1 MKYPLKHVNEVS
13 KHKIHFLENLL
24 NYNHQTSPTSNEFFF
39 VAVLFLENGI
49 FFLLEDFGL
58 PCIKNLKNYF
68 VVLWRALSG
77 YLLQIDK
84 LVKVI
89 LASSLV
95 YLGVVLDVKLPHS
108 ETRDINAF
116 KCTTTF
122 HIWTKRAT
130 AWVGEYNRVI

>member
-24 NYNHQTSPTSNEFFF
+24 NYNYQTSPTSNDFFCSGF
-39 VAVLFLENGI
+39 IFRKWN

-58 PCIKNLKNYF
+58 PCTKNLKNYF
-68 VVLWRALSG
+68 VVLWKALSG

>member
-1 MKYPLKHVNEVS
+1 ME
-13 KHKIHFLENLL
+13 
-24 NYNHQTSPTSNEFFF
+24 
-39 VAVLFLENGI
+39 

-58 PCIKNLKNYF
+58 ACIKSLKNSF
-68 VVLWRALSG
+68 VVLLRALSG

-95 YLGVVLDVKLPHS
+95 YLGVVLDVKSLHS

-122 HIWTKRAT
+122 HI
-130 AWVGEYNRVI
+130 

>member
-24 NYNHQTSPTSNEFFF
+24 NYNHQTSPTSNEFVCSGFIF
-39 VAVLFLENGI
+39 RKWN

-58 PCIKNLKNYF
+58 PCIKNLKNSF

>member
-24 NYNHQTSPTSNEFFF
+24 NYNHQTSPTSNEFVCSGFIF
-39 VAVLFLENGI
+39 RKWN

-58 PCIKNLKNYF
+58 PCIKNLKKSF